1 MANIFDYKS
10 KAAYESATDRPTFQ
24 SSMSYDGDETHV
36 DGVNVLLPFREC
48 NCEEG
53 DMIVYDTL
61 ELKRKVL
68 KWRTYNAGTF
78 DTSRYIISTGHYS
91 FPMGRKAILTANRN
105 ACTSSKRW
113 AEKCYFRLT
122 NFDLTAAGSLTF
134 KTYYSWA
141 AHTGNVVSWDAGA
154 TLTDI
159 AAKFNALGLNASYFK
174 AAVLADGTGIGVWVN
189 YPTTSKVDSILSI
202 TEQTG
207 AVEREYMQLING
219 VEYVPQYCNTNE
231 IIPGRL
237 GGLNVM
243 RRNGLYTSWAGCYYE
258 RFYNYYSVSGS
269 AKFEGE
275 TSSSVM
281 TKAMFESLAEATDET
296 QKALYDKYNGDYP
309 TYLRSRMVAV
319 DAARGVMAKSYDNFV
334 EQTRLLAEVMTVD
347 YDRNPI
353 PAFPAAYEAYHYGV
367 TSGFDTGFEAGQWG
381 LPSAY
386 AMVRLINLVGL
397 NSSKKTEFNKAID
410 KFNSAGNFYGQGY
423 YFWTSAESSASISFS
438 YYGYNGFLNIYNRI
452 DAFSVRPL
460 LALEFD
466 S

>member
-68 KWRTYNAGTF
+68 KWRSYNAGTF

-91 FPMGRKAILTANRN
+91 FPMGHKAILTANR
-105 ACTSSKRW
+105 TPGSFMW
-113 AEKCYFRLT
+113 AAKCYFRLT
-122 NFDLTAAGSLTF
+122 GFDLTAAGSLTF
-134 KTYYSWA
+134 KTYYSWKA
-141 AHTGNVVSWDAGA
+141 YTGNVVSWDAGA

-159 AAKFNALGLNASYFK
+159 AAKFNGLGLSASYFK
-174 AAVLADGTGIGVWVN
+174 AAVLADGTGIGVWVS
-189 YPTTSKVDSILSI
+189 YPTTSNVDSILSI

-219 VEYVPQYCNTNE
+219 VEYVPQYCNTNK

-237 GGLNVM
+237 GGLSVT

-258 RFYNYYSVSGS
+258 RFYNCYSVEGS

-296 QKALYDKYNGDYP
+296 QKAFYDKYNGDYP
-309 TYLRSRMVAV
+309 TYLRSRMVAI
-319 DAARGVMAKSYDNFV
+319 DSGRGVMAESYDNFV

-353 PAFPAAYEAYHYGV
+353 PAFPAAYQAHHYGV
-367 TSGFDTGFEAGQWG
+367 TSGFDTGFEVGQWG
-381 LPSAY
+381 LPSTY

-423 YFWTSAESSASISFS
+423 YFWTSAEGSAYGSFDYAGYSGLLDNNYRSSTC
-438 YYGYNGFLNIYNRI
+438 
-452 DAFSVRPL
+452 SVRPL

>member
-53 DMIVYDTL
+53 DMIVFDTL

-68 KWRTYNAGTF
+68 KWRSYNAGTF

-91 FPMGRKAILTANRN
+91 FPMGRKAILTANK
-105 ACTSSKRW
+105 TPGSFMW
-113 AEKCYFRLT
+113 AAKCYFRLT
-122 NFDLTAAGSLTF
+122 GFDLTATGSLTF
-134 KTYYSWA
+134 KTYYSWKA
-141 AHTGNVVSWDAGA
+141 YTGNVVSWDAGA

-159 AAKFNALGLNASYFK
+159 AAKFNGLGLSASYFK
-174 AAVLADGTGIGVWVN
+174 AAMLADGTGIGVWVN
-189 YPTTSKVDSILSI
+189 YPTTSNVDSILSI

-219 VEYVPQYCNTNE
+219 VEYVPQYCNTNK

-237 GGLNVM
+237 GGLSVT

-258 RFYNYYSVSGS
+258 RFYNCYSVEGS

-296 QKALYDKYNGDYP
+296 QKAFYDKYNGDYP
-309 TYLRSRMVAV
+309 TYLRSRMVAI
-319 DAARGVMAKSYDNFV
+319 DSGRGVMAESYDNFV

-353 PAFPAAYEAYHYGV
+353 PAFPAAYQAHHYGV
-367 TSGFDTGFEAGQWG
+367 TSGFDTGFEVGQWG
-381 LPSAY
+381 LPSTY

-423 YFWTSAESSASISFS
+423 YFWTSAEYSASISFV
-438 YYGYNGFLNIYNRI
+438 YYGYNGLLDNDNRGNTL
-452 DAFSVRPL
+452 SVRPL

>member
-53 DMIVYDTL
+53 DMIVFDTL

-68 KWRTYNAGTF
+68 KWRSYNAGTF

-91 FPMGRKAILTANRN
+91 FPMGRKAILTANK
-105 ACTSSKRW
+105 TPGSFMW
-113 AEKCYFRLT
+113 AAKCYFRLT

-134 KTYYSWA
+134 KTYYRWA
-141 AHTGNVVSWDAGA
+141 AHTGNVVSWDADA
-154 TLTDI
+154 SLADI
-159 AAKFNALGLNASYFK
+159 AAKFNGLGLSASYFK

-189 YPTTSKVDSILSI
+189 YPDTSNVDSILSI

-219 VEYVPQYCNTNE
+219 VEYVPQCCNTNK

-237 GGLNVM
+237 GGLSVT
-243 RRNGLYTSWAGCYYE
+243 RRNGLYTSLAGCYYE
-258 RFYNYYSVSGS
+258 RFYNCYSVEGS
-269 AKFEGE
+269 AKFESE

-281 TKAMFESLAEATDET
+281 KKAMFESLAEATDET
-296 QKALYDKYNGDYP
+296 QKAFYDKYNGDYP
-309 TYLRSRMVAV
+309 TYLRSRMVAI
-319 DAARGVMAKSYDNFV
+319 DSGRGVMAESYDNFV

-353 PAFPAAYEAYHYGV
+353 PAFPAAYQAHHYGV

-423 YFWTSAESSASISFS
+423 YFWTSAESSANYSFRYS
-438 YYGYNGFLNIYNRI
+438 GYNGLLSVSIRHYTC
-452 DAFSVRPL
+452 SVRPL